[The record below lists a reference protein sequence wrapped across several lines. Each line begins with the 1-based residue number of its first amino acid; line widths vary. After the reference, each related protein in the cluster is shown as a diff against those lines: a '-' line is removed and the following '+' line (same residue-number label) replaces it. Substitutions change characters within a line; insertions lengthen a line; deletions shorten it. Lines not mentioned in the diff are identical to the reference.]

1 MRPPVI
7 ENEIIN
13 LLEEI
18 IMAFTAKDVK
28 ALREKTGVGM
38 MECKKA
44 LVESDGDMDKAI
56 DYLRERGLAAAQKKA
71 SRIAAEGVV
80 LPYYDAETKKGV
92 VVEVN
97 SETDFVAKNEKFMSF
112 VEGVAKTILA
122 TDPADV
128 EALKEEKFNGTDRTV
143 TETLND
149 LVLAIGEN
157 MKVRR
162 FERMEGI
169 VSTYI
174 HAGGA
179 VGVMVGFDVA
189 DEAKAADPEF
199 VAMGKNVAMQIAAM
213 SPEYLSKADIS
224 EDELAKMHSITVDS
238 ALNTPQSLP
247 MPILT
252 SIINEA
258 IDGKKWTDED
268 ITIYQGLDNK
278 QRKNFTN
285 FISKEALEILAGIA
299 VSHKAEISENKIFV
313 GLVQGRLSKQIKEI
327 CLLEQ
332 EFVRSDLFQ
341 GSVGAYI
348 DSVAKALGTEI
359 KANGFIRMMKGE
371 GLEKR
376 EENFAE
382 EIAKQING

>member
-1 MRPPVI
+1 
-7 ENEIIN
+7 
-13 LLEEI
+13 
-18 IMAFTAKDVK
+18 MAFTAQDVK

-44 LVESDGDMDKAI
+44 LVEADGDMDKAV
-56 DYLRERGLAAAQKKA
+56 DFLRERGLAAAAKKA
-71 SRIAAEGVV
+71 TRIAAEGVV
-80 LPYYDAETKKGV
+80 LPYYDAEAKKGV

-122 TDPADV
+122 TNPADV
-128 EALKEEKFNGTDRTV
+128 EALKEEKFDGTDRTV

-149 LVLAIGEN
+149 LVLSIGEN

-162 FERMEGI
+162 FERMDGI

-174 HAGGA
+174 HGGGS

-189 DEAKAADPEF
+189 DESKAATAEF
-199 VAMGKNVAMQIAAM
+199 DAMGKNVAMQIAAM
-213 SPEYLSKADIS
+213 SPAYLNEASVPAEVVEHEKTILAAQMKEDPKMASKPEAV
-224 EDELAKMHSITVDS
+224 LAKIAAGKMGKYYNENCLVD
-238 ALNTPQSLP
+238 
-247 MPILT
+247 
-252 SIINEA
+252 
-258 IDGKKWTDED
+258 
-268 ITIYQGLDNK
+268 
-278 QRKNFTN
+278 
-285 FISKEALEILAGIA
+285 
-299 VSHKAEISENKIFV
+299 
-313 GLVQGRLSKQIKEI
+313 
-327 CLLEQ
+327 Q

-341 GSVGAYI
+341 GDVKGYVA
-348 DSVAKALGTEI
+348 SVAKELGTEI
-359 KANGFIRMMKGE
+359 KLNGFIRMMKGD

>member
-1 MRPPVI
+1 
-7 ENEIIN
+7 
-13 LLEEI
+13 
-18 IMAFTAKDVK
+18 MAFTAQDVK

-44 LVESDGDMDKAI
+44 LVESDGDMEKAI

-80 LPYYDAETKKGV
+80 LPYYDAQAKKGV
-92 VVEVN
+92 VLEVN
-97 SETDFVAKNEKFMSF
+97 SETDFVAKNEKFMDF
-112 VEGVAKTILA
+112 VTGVAKTIIA
-122 TDPADV
+122 TNPADV
-128 EALKEEKFNGTDRTV
+128 EALCATEFDGTGRTI

-162 FERMEGI
+162 FETMDGI

-174 HAGGA
+174 HGGGS
-179 VGVMVGFDVA
+179 VGVMIGFDVA
-189 DEAKAADPEF
+189 DESKAATAEF
-199 VAMGKNVAMQIAAM
+199 DAMGKNVAMQIAAM
-213 SPEYLSKADIS
+213 SPEYMSKADIS
-224 EDELAKMHSITVDS
+224 AEESEKMHSITVDS
-238 ALNTPQSLP
+238 ALNKPDSLP
-247 MPILT
+247 MPILN
-252 SIINEA
+252 SLIEEAINE
-258 IDGKKWTDED
+258 KKWSDED

-285 FISKEALEILAGIA
+285 FISKEAFEILAGIA
-299 VSHKAEISENKIFV
+299 VSHKTEISENKIFT
-313 GLVQGRLSKQIKEI
+313 GLVQGRIAKQIKEI

-332 EFVRSDLFQ
+332 DFVRSDLFQ
-341 GSVGAYI
+341 GSVGGYI
-348 DSVAKALGTEI
+348 DSVAKELGTEI
-359 KANGFIRMMKGE
+359 KATNFIRMMKGD

>member
-1 MRPPVI
+1 
-7 ENEIIN
+7 
-13 LLEEI
+13 
-18 IMAFTAKDVK
+18 MAFTAQDVK

-44 LVESDGDMDKAI
+44 LVEADGDMDKAI
-56 DYLRERGLAAAQKKA
+56 DYLRERGLAAAQKK
-71 SRIAAEGVV
+71 STRIAAEGVV
-80 LPYYDAETKKGV
+80 LPYYDKATKKGV
-92 VVEVN
+92 VLEVN
-97 SETDFVAKNEKFMSF
+97 SETDFVAKNEKFMGF

-128 EALKEEKFNGTDRTV
+128 DALKETKFDGTDRTV

-162 FERMEGI
+162 FERMEGV

-189 DEAKAADPEF
+189 DESKADAPEF
-199 VAMGKNVAMQIAAM
+199 DAMGKNVAMQIAAM
-213 SPEYLSKADIS
+213 SPAYLDEASVPADVV
-224 EDELAKMHSITVDS
+224 EHEK
-238 ALNTPQSLP
+238 
-247 MPILT
+247 
-252 SIINEA
+252 
-258 IDGKKWTDED
+258 G
-268 ITIYQGLDNK
+268 
-278 QRKNFTN
+278 
-285 FISKEALEILAGIA
+285 ILAAQMKEDPKMASKPEAVLTKIA
-299 VSHKAEISENKIFV
+299 AGKMSKYYKENC
-313 GLVQGRLSKQIKEI
+313 LVD
-327 CLLEQ
+327 Q
-332 EFVRSDLFQ
+332 EFVRGDLFQ
-341 GSVGAYI
+341 GSVKGYV
-348 DSVAKALGTEI
+348 DSVAKELGTEI
-359 KANGFIRMMKGE
+359 KINGFIRMMKGD

>member
-1 MRPPVI
+1 
-7 ENEIIN
+7 
-13 LLEEI
+13 
-18 IMAFTAKDVK
+18 MAFTAQDVK

-44 LVESDGDMDKAI
+44 LVEADGDMDKAV
-56 DYLRERGLAAAQKKA
+56 DFLRERGLAAAAKKA
-71 SRIAAEGVV
+71 TRIAAEGVV
-80 LPYYDAETKKGV
+80 LPYYDAEAKKGV

-122 TDPADV
+122 TNPADV
-128 EALKEEKFNGTDRTV
+128 EALKEEKFDGTDRTV

-149 LVLAIGEN
+149 LVLSIGEN

-162 FERMEGI
+162 FERMDGI

-174 HAGGA
+174 HGGGS

-189 DEAKAADPEF
+189 DESKAATAEF
-199 VAMGKNVAMQIAAM
+199 DAMGPAYLDEASVPAEVVEHEKTILAAQMKEDPKMASKPEAVLAKIAAG
-213 SPEYLSKADIS
+213 
-224 EDELAKMHSITVDS
+224 KMGKYYKENCLVD
-238 ALNTPQSLP
+238 
-247 MPILT
+247 
-252 SIINEA
+252 
-258 IDGKKWTDED
+258 
-268 ITIYQGLDNK
+268 
-278 QRKNFTN
+278 
-285 FISKEALEILAGIA
+285 
-299 VSHKAEISENKIFV
+299 
-313 GLVQGRLSKQIKEI
+313 
-327 CLLEQ
+327 Q

-341 GSVGAYI
+341 GDVKGYVA
-348 DSVAKALGTEI
+348 SVAKELGTEI
-359 KANGFIRMMKGE
+359 KLNGFIRMMKGD

>member
-1 MRPPVI
+1 
-7 ENEIIN
+7 
-13 LLEEI
+13 
-18 IMAFTAKDVK
+18 MAFTAQDVK

-44 LVESDGDMDKAI
+44 LVESDGDMEKAI
-56 DYLRERGLAAAQKKA
+56 DFLRERGLAAAQKKA

-80 LPYYDAETKKGV
+80 LPYYDEASKKGV
-92 VVEVN
+92 VLEVN
-97 SETDFVAKNEKFMSF
+97 SETDFVAKNEKFMAF

-128 EALKEEKFNGTDRTV
+128 EALKETKFDGTDRTV

-162 FERMEGI
+162 FERMEGV

-174 HAGGA
+174 HAGGS

-189 DEAKAADPEF
+189 DEAKASDPEF

-213 SPEYLSKADIS
+213 SPEYLSKDEISAEEAD
-224 EDELAKMHSITVDS
+224 KMHSITVDS
-238 ALNTPQSLP
+238 ALNKPDSLP
-247 MPILT
+247 IPILST
-252 SIINEA
+252 LIDEA
-258 IDGKKWTDED
+258 INDKKWSDDD
-268 ITIYQGLDNK
+268 ITTYQGLDQK
-278 QRKNFTN
+278 QRKNFVN
-285 FISKEALEILAGIA
+285 FISKEAYEALAQIA
-299 VSHKAEISENKIFV
+299 VSHKAEIAENKIFT
-313 GLVQGRLSKQIKEI
+313 GLVQGRISKQIKEI

-332 EFVRSDLFQ
+332 DFVRSDLFQ
-341 GSVGAYI
+341 GSVAGYI
-348 DSVAKALGTEI
+348 DNVAKALGTEI
-359 KANGFIRMMKGE
+359 KANGFIRMMKGD

>member
-1 MRPPVI
+1 
-7 ENEIIN
+7 
-13 LLEEI
+13 
-18 IMAFTAKDVK
+18 MAFTAQDVK

-44 LVESDGDMDKAI
+44 LVEAEGNMEKAI

-80 LPYYDAETKKGV
+80 LPYYDSATKKGV

-149 LVLAIGEN
+149 LVLSIGEN

-169 VSTYI
+169 VATYI

-189 DEAKAADPEF
+189 DEAKAADDEF

-213 SPEYLSKADIS
+213 SPAYL
-224 EDELAKMHSITVDS
+224 DEASVPAEVIEHEK
-238 ALNTPQSLP
+238 
-247 MPILT
+247 
-252 SIINEA
+252 
-258 IDGKKWTDED
+258 G
-268 ITIYQGLDNK
+268 
-278 QRKNFTN
+278 
-285 FISKEALEILAGIA
+285 ILAAQMKEDPKMASKPEAVLVKIA
-299 VSHKAEISENKIFV
+299 EGKMGKYYKENC
-313 GLVQGRLSKQIKEI
+313 LVD
-327 CLLEQ
+327 Q
-332 EFVRSDLFQ
+332 EFVRGDIFQ
-341 GSVGAYI
+341 GSVKGYV

-359 KANGFIRMMKGE
+359 KINGFIRMMKGD

>member
-1 MRPPVI
+1 
-7 ENEIIN
+7 
-13 LLEEI
+13 
-18 IMAFTAKDVK
+18 MANISAKDVK
-28 ALREKTGVGM
+28 ELREKTGVGM

-44 LVESDGDMDKAI
+44 LVEADGDMDKAI
-56 DYLRERGLAAAQKKA
+56 DFLRERGLAAAQKKA

-80 LPYYDAETKKGV
+80 LPYYDKAAKKGV

-112 VEGVAKTILA
+112 VEGVAKTVLA

-128 EALKEEKFNGTDRTV
+128 EALKEADFNGTGRTV

-174 HAGGA
+174 HAGGS

-189 DEAKAADPEF
+189 DEAKADTAEF
-199 VAMGKNVAMQIAAM
+199 EAMGKNIAMQIAAM
-213 SPEYLSKADIS
+213 NPAYLDQASVPADVVEHEKGILAAQMKEDPKMASKPEQV
-224 EDELAKMHSITVDS
+224 LAKI
-238 ALNTPQSLP
+238 A
-247 MPILT
+247 
-252 SIINEA
+252 E
-258 IDGKKWTDED
+258 GKMGK
-268 ITIYQGLDNK
+268 YY
-278 QRKNFTN
+278 
-285 FISKEALEILAGIA
+285 KE
-299 VSHKAEISENKIFV
+299 SC
-313 GLVQGRLSKQIKEI
+313 LV
-327 CLLEQ
+327 EQ
-332 EFVRSDLFQ
+332 EFVRGDIFQ
-341 GSVGAYI
+341 GSVKGYI
-348 DSVAKALGTEI
+348 DSVAKELGTDI
-359 KANGFIRMMKGE
+359 KCNGFIRMMKGD

>member
-1 MRPPVI
+1 
-7 ENEIIN
+7 
-13 LLEEI
+13 
-18 IMAFTAKDVK
+18 MAFTAQDVK

-44 LVESDGDMDKAI
+44 LVEADGDMEKAI
-56 DYLRERGLAAAQKKA
+56 DFLRERGLAAAQKKA

-80 LPYYDAETKKGV
+80 LPYFDAETKKGV

-112 VEGVAKTILA
+112 VKGVAKTILA
-122 TDPADV
+122 TNPADV
-128 EALKEEKFNGTDRTV
+128 EALKEEKFDGTDRTV

-174 HAGGA
+174 HGGGS

-189 DEAKAADPEF
+189 DEAKADDAEF
-199 VAMGKNVAMQIAAM
+199 VAMGKNIAMQIAAM

-224 EDELAKMHSITVDS
+224 DDELAKMHSITVDS
-238 ALNTPQSLP
+238 ALNKPDSLP

-252 SIINEA
+252 SLINEV
-258 IDGKKWTDED
+258 IDGKKWTDDD
-268 ITIYQGLDNK
+268 INIYQGLDGK
-278 QRKNFTN
+278 QRKNFVN
-285 FISKEALEILAGIA
+285 FISKEALQILADTA
-299 VSHKAEISENKIFV
+299 VSHKADIVDNKIFT

-332 EFVRSDLFQ
+332 DFVRSDLFQ
-341 GSVGAYI
+341 GSVQGYV
-348 DSVAKALGTEI
+348 DSVAKALGTDI
-359 KANGFIRMMKGE
+359 KVNGYIRMMKGE